1 MTLTATLLGG
11 SASSVSNSVTTQQAQ
26 MLPFTT
32 ITSTNT
38 PTVVF
43 TGLLKTTY
51 GLGGSVSVNQLQTKM
66 MVASTLGLWYSTS
79 SDGGTTWAAL
89 TLVQSQSGQSSVQIS
104 ADGTKGVVFIN
115 SYPYYFTWTGGAPV
129 LTQLNSTQNTGYW
142 NLSLTPNGQYA
153 LISGVGISHYY
164 AYWNGTAYVWG
175 GVFGSYASH
184 VGIAISPDGGMY
196 MFESGFKHY
205 FNTITWNNNVPTV
218 GTASYSDGCDSRG
231 FAFLGGGYSGT
242 TSSYI
247 LTYNAG
253 SQNSYTSGQGI
264 YLANFNTATK
274 TESNVTFNTTI
285 TKTGLNMQDYIY
297 AFTPCGTYGNTIYLF
312 ENWSNLT
319 SLEIIKVTFNVT

>member
-1 MTLTATLLGG
+1 M
-11 SASSVSNSVTTQQAQ
+11 Q
-26 MLPFTT
+26 PFTT

-38 PTVVF
+38 PVVVF

-66 MVASTLGLWYSTS
+66 MVASSLGLWYSTS

-89 TLVQSQSGQSSVQIS
+89 TLVQSQSGPSSVQIS

-115 SYPYYFTWTGGAPV
+115 SYPYYFIWTGAAPV
-129 LTQLNSTQNTGYW
+129 LTQLNSTQNSSYW
-142 NLSLTPNGQYA
+142 NLSITPSGQYA
-153 LISGVGISHYY
+153 LFSGVGISHYY

-175 GVFGSYASH
+175 GTLGANASH

-231 FAFLGGGYSGT
+231 FTFLGGGHSGT

-247 LTYNAG
+247 LTYNTG

-274 TESNVTFNTTI
+274 TESNVTINTTI